1 MPALVLGLLQI
12 GLVGDRRDGLG
23 LPDLARSPAYAVA
36 AGLLRYALS
45 PDRHLSLRGRFGEDA
60 GSYLLKV
67 GKWIKESF

>member
-1 MPALVLGLLQI
+1 MRPGNLQ
-12 GLVGDRRDGLG
+12 LRH
-23 LPDLARSPAYAVA
+23 PAVA
-36 AGLLRYALS
+36 AGLLRYALN